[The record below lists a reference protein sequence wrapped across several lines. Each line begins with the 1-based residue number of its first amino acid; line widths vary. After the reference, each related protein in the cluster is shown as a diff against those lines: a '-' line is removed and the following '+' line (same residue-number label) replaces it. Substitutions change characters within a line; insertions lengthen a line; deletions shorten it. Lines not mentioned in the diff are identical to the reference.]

1 MPKIPITGLT
11 LKELEGVLAAWGEP
25 AYRAKQIA
33 DWVYRKPVQGFAEMT
48 NLSLALRERL
58 AGEFLFQSLAPVKEV
73 TSRGRNSTK
82 VLFRLEDGRTIES
95 VLMFYEKRRTVCVS
109 SQVGCAFGCP
119 LCTTG
124 ACGFERNLTAA
135 EIIDQVLFF
144 SRRLRAAENAVTN
157 VVFMG
162 MGEPLVNF
170 DAVWRAIESLV
181 SPDLLGLGARRIT
194 ISTSGIVPGIKR
206 LAQEKL
212 QVNLAVSLHAPNNAL
227 RDKLVPPNR
236 MYPIEKLIP
245 ACQQYYE
252 ATHRRITFE
261 YVLIK
266 DVNDS
271 PQHAI
276 ELGNLLRGINCYVNL
291 IPVNPSDYSDFR
303 APPRARVEAFSELLA
318 RHHVANTVRLR
329 RGLDIE
335 AGCGQLRARSA
346 EGHRPAGEKPRSRPK
361 KPRASNPSDAARKRG
376 ESSSAPGSRGH
387 EKRHRRG
394 DGWG

>member
-1 MPKIPITGLT
+1 MPKVPITGLT
-11 LKELEGVLAAWGEP
+11 KKDLEGVLAAWGEP
-25 AYRAKQIA
+25 PYRAKQIG
-33 DWVYRKPVQGFAEMT
+33 DWLYRKPIQGFAEMT
-48 NLSLALRERL
+48 NLSLALRDHL
-58 AGEFLFQSLAPVKEV
+58 AAEFLFQSLTPVKEV
-73 TSRGRNSTK
+73 TSRGGNSTK
-82 VLFRLEDGRTIES
+82 VLFRLQDGRTIES
-95 VLMFYEKRRTVCVS
+95 VLMLYEKRQTVCVS

-124 ACGFERNLTAA
+124 ACGFERNLTPA

-144 SRRLRAAENAVTN
+144 SRRLRAADKAVTN

-170 DAVWRAIESLV
+170 DAVWQAIESLV
-181 SPDLLGLGARRIT
+181 LPDFLNLGARRIT
-194 ISTSGIVPGIKR
+194 ISTSGIVPGIQR
-206 LAQEKL
+206 LAREGL

-236 MYPIEKLIP
+236 MYPLEKLIP
-245 ACQQYYE
+245 ACQQYFE
-252 ATHRRITFE
+252 STHRRITFE

-276 ELGNLLRGINCYVNL
+276 ELGNLLRGINCYVNI
-291 IPVNPSDYSDFR
+291 IPVNPSEFTEFR
-303 APPRARVEAFSELLA
+303 PPPRARIEAFSQMLA

-335 AGCGQLRARSA
+335 AGCGQLRARTGETS
-346 EGHRPAGEKPRSRPK
+346 GKKPPAAPNRRNLPPSKARSPERRRAQPNPPRSGGH
-361 KPRASNPSDAARKRG
+361 PRTS
-376 ESSSAPGSRGH
+376 
-387 EKRHRRG
+387 HRRG
-394 DGWG
+394 KT